1 MIRVTAVD
9 EDGLE
14 MVVAEFKDD
23 TCEEIYPSF
32 FAYGVYLHIE
42 YIDNAK
48 KEKK

>member
-9 EDGLE
+9 EDELE
-14 MVVAEFKDD
+14 MVIAKFKDD
-23 TCEEIYPSF
+23 TYEKIYPSF
-32 FAYGVYLHIE
+32 FAYGVFLLIE